1 MLRHTPVRRR
11 LLLMGLVLLT
21 TGVATGLMADL
32 LWPQGMRVL
41 EWVLLVLFALLF
53 AHISFGFWQSVIG
66 FVLRRMG
73 GDPVKITSL
82 SDLDNYSY
90 EELPPTAIVMP
101 IYQEPVERVYEGL
114 RSLYHSLERS
124 GHLEHFDFFLLSDSQ
139 QPQQWLEEEAAWVE
153 LCKQLKAFGRI
164 FYRRRKLNI
173 NQKSGN
179 ITDFCRRW
187 GKNYRYMLVLDADSV
202 MDANTVLKMTA
213 SMELHPKVGLI
224 QTAPR
229 VVRAET
235 VFGRMQQFANVFY
248 GRLFAVGLNYWQLC
262 EGNYWGHNAII
273 RLAPFMEHCALPDLP
288 EKAPFGGRI
297 LSHDYVEAA
306 LMRRGGW
313 EVWLAY
319 DLEGSWEEGPPNL
332 VEFAKRDRRWSQGNL
347 QHSWLIAAR
356 GLFAVNRLHLATG
369 ILGYVGSLLWLFFL
383 LTGTLIVY
391 DFAHSGLSY
400 IPLKGGLSSLWSGF
414 AGLQTW
420 GLLGMT
426 AMVLFLPKC
435 LAVVD
440 AWLVPE
446 DRKRFGG
453 VVPIFLGGLME
464 TFLSAIQAPAMM
476 LYHSRFILEIALG
489 AKVSWGNQAR
499 DAGDGVTW
507 GYALRVQG
515 WQLVIGVLW
524 AWLCWVTDRGFFYW
538 MSPVLA
544 GMILS
549 VPYTVWT
556 SRTGPGRI
564 LRKLGIWLTPEEQC
578 QPPELSELETR
589 LKTDAAVA
597 PDTAEVNL
605 ATVMIDPYLN
615 GVHQALQRRRRDQ
628 VSKET
633 REHFHQLANR
643 LLSEGVESLLSKE
656 QLALLRDQESVGYV
670 HRQLWIRPAEE
681 LHESWNRS
689 LREYNLHG
697 VKPLSSLAF

>member
-1 MLRHTPVRRR
+1 
-11 LLLMGLVLLT
+11 MGLVLLT
-21 TGVATGLMADL
+21 TGMGTGLMADL

-53 AHISFGFWQSVIG
+53 AHINFGFWQSVIG

-73 GDPVKITSL
+73 GDAVKITAL
-82 SDLDNYSY
+82 SELDGFDY

-124 GHLEHFDFFLLSDSQ
+124 GQLEHFDFFVLSDSQ
-139 QPQQWLEEEAAWVE
+139 DPKQWLEEEAAWVE
-153 LCKQLKAFGRI
+153 LCKQLKGFGRI

-187 GKNYRYMLVLDADSV
+187 GKNYRYMLVLDADSI
-202 MDANTVLKMTA
+202 MDADTVLKMTA
-213 SMELHPKVGLI
+213 SMEKNPKVGLI

-248 GRLFAVGLNYWQLC
+248 GRLFAAGLNFWQLC

-319 DLEGSWEEGPPNL
+319 DLEGSWEEGPPNM

-347 QHSWLIAAR
+347 QHSWLVAAR
-356 GLFAVNRLHLATG
+356 GLFAVNRIHLATG
-369 ILGYVGSLLWLFFL
+369 ILGYVGSFLWLLFL
-383 LTGTLIVY
+383 VAGTLLVY
-391 DFAHSGLSY
+391 DFAHSGLSF
-400 IPLKGGLSSLWSGF
+400 IPMHGGLSGLWRGF
-414 AGLQTW
+414 AGMQTW
-420 GLLGMT
+420 MLLGLT
-426 AMVLFLPKC
+426 GMVLFLPKC
-435 LAVVD
+435 LAVLD
-440 AWLVPE
+440 AWIVPE

-453 VVPIFLGGLME
+453 PVRILIGGVLE
-464 TFLSAIQAPAMM
+464 TFLSALQAPAMM

-499 DAGDGVTW
+499 DAGDGISW
-507 GYALRVQG
+507 IYALRVQG
-515 WQLVIGVLW
+515 WQLLIGLAW
-524 AWLCWVTDRGFFYW
+524 GWLCWTTDRGFFYW

-549 VPYTVWT
+549 IPYTVWT
-556 SRTGPGRI
+556 SRAGAGLL
-564 LRKLGIWLTPEEQC
+564 LRKLGIWVTPEESGP
-578 QPPELSELETR
+578 PPELAELEER
-589 LKTDAAVA
+589 LQTDAEAA
-597 PDTAEVNL
+597 GKTAEVNL

-615 GVHQALQRRRRDQ
+615 GVHQALQRRRPEQ
-628 VSKET
+628 VSQET
-633 REHFHQLANR
+633 RMHFKQMANR
-643 LLSEGVESLLSKE
+643 LLEAGTEALSKKE
-656 QLALLRDQESVGYV
+656 QLALLRDLESVGYV
-670 HRQLWIRPAEE
+670 HRQLWVRPADG
-681 LHESWNRS
+681 LHESWNRQ

-697 VKPLSSLAF
+697 VKALSSLAF